1 MTDRKNKNAE
11 NICQMYSLQNVLNE
25 QLDISMFG
33 NVLMLFQDK
42 IMLSFAVSQ
51 QTIWMCV

>member
-51 QTIWMCV
+51 QTI